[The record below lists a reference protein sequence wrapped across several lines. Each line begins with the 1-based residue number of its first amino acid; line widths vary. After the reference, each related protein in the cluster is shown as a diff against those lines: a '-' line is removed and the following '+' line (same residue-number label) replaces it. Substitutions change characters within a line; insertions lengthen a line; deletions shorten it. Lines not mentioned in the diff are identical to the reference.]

1 MLVEKINIGAAVVN
15 LLVILGILL
24 LQSHLPPVVP
34 LFYGLPYGD
43 EQLANTWALIIPPL
57 VALAFIGANIF
68 ISKTSKEEFIKQIL
82 VGLTIATT
90 ALSTITVVRIILL
103 VGQK

>member
-1 MLVEKINIGAAVVN
+1 MLIEKIEVAAAVVN
-15 LLVILGILL
+15 LLIILVILL
-24 LQSHLPPVVP
+24 LQPHLPPVVP

-43 EQLANTWALIIPPL
+43 EQLANTWALIIPPF

-82 VGLTIATT
+82 VGLTVVVT
-90 ALSTITVVRIILL
+90 ALSAITVLRIILL
-103 VGQK
+103 VGKI

>member
-1 MLVEKINIGAAVVN
+1 MEKINIGAAVVN
-15 LLVILGILL
+15 LLIILGILL

-57 VALAFIGANIF
+57 VALSFIGINIF
-68 ISKTSKEEFIKQIL
+68 IGKTSKDEFIKQIL

-103 VGQK
+103 VGQI